1 MKFNIGWWSAI
12 ISDNSAIYEIS
23 KELPVGANGPF
34 YPNFASV
41 SASSMNVFYF
51 LHFWNFSCRVHI
63 IVSRKMKW
71 ETWSFQVVF
80 KSFLLYLKFVL
91 SLWPS
96 VYRCCSVQSYF
107 IFYMF
112 IFHDFKS
119 DMMRLCMQ
127 WADKSGIY
135 IFSIQ
140 RRSLFG
146 MANQI
151 FLKYTDMLL
160 FWA

>member
-1 MKFNIGWWSAI
+1 MPLYQTIVLYMKFQK
-12 ISDNSAIYEIS
+12 NSLLEQMGHFTPILHQYQHPAWMFFI
-23 KELPVGANGPF
+23 
-34 YPNFASV
+34 
-41 SASSMNVFYF
+41 F

-63 IVSRKMKW
+63 LVSRKMKW
-71 ETWSFQVVF
+71 ETWNFQVVF